1 MKQYG
6 RNSFYSKAEL
16 QKIGLKS
23 YGKNVLISR
32 KASIYSPE
40 DIVIGNDVRIDD
52 FCILSGKI
60 ELGSNVHIAAYASLF
75 AGEAGIYCEDYVG
88 ISARTIVYAT
98 SDDYSGEYMTNP
110 TIPDKYKNVQSEKVI
125 FREHSLVGA
134 GCIVLPGVILGEG
147 SSVGAMSL
155 INKDI
160 EAWSMNVGIPT
171 RKIRERSKRILE
183 LEKQYMQEKIQS
195 NLEL

>member
-6 RNSFYSKAEL
+6 RNSFYCQAEL
-16 QKIGLKS
+16 KKIGLKS

-60 ELGSNVHIAAYASLF
+60 ELGNNIHISAYAALF
-75 AGEAGIYCEDYVG
+75 AGDAGIYCEDYVC
-88 ISARTIVYAT
+88 ISGRTMVYAI

-110 TIPDKYKNVQSEKVI
+110 TIPDKYKKVQSERVLFKK
-125 FREHSLVGA
+125 HSLVGA
-134 GCIVLPGVILGEG
+134 GCIVLPGVVLGEG

-171 RKIRERSKRILE
+171 RKIKERSKRILE
-183 LEKQYMQEKIQS
+183 LEKQYKQEKF
-195 NLEL
+195 NRT